1 MIEFALTT
9 RLRLAVLGSGNGAE
23 LRHEAANR
31 IDELELQDTWRVG
44 IVAEQRTLITELEAE
59 LEQLRADPCCP
70 TFYDGCNC
78 PGVVAE
84 LEAEIEQQGRQIV
97 DKAMENGKLLARI
110 DQLEAE
116 KEELKDQAAD
126 DIIWMSGIGPIPDAG
141 LAAWS
146 GIQERWLQ

>member
-23 LRHEAANR
+23 LRHEAADR
-31 IDELELQDTWRVG
+31 I
-44 IVAEQRTLITELEAE
+44 AELEAE

-97 DKAMENGKLLARI
+97 AKAMENGKLLARI

>member
-9 RLRLAVLGSGNGAE
+9 RLRLAVLGSANGAE
-23 LRHEAANR
+23 RRPEAA
-31 IDELELQDTWRVG
+31 D
-44 IVAEQRTLITELEAE
+44 RTAELEAE